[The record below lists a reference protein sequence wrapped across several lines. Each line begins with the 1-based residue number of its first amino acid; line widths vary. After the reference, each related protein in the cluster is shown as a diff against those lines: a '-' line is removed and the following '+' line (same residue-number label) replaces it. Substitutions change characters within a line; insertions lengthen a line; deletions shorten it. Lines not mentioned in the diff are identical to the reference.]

1 MKKIIIIIIAVVFIL
16 AVAFG
21 VYFGWKKSKEI
32 LEPPISNQQS
42 IIDNQQQTAAK
53 QRLKIIGNQ
62 PAFGYWINS
71 IATSSQIFYFNQDGQ
86 IFKIKADGDE
96 ETISERIIENIQKIE
111 ADKDGEKVIV
121 EFGDKNNSQFE
132 IFDVE
137 KKIWQRIKNA
147 SAASFSPDGKQIAY
161 FDGVDL
167 IVKNLLD
174 PKQKTQKILSL
185 SQKDFDLKW
194 IASDR
199 ILLIPKPSSLIS
211 ANIWEINLKTK
222 ALKIFAGDKGLTV
235 NFAKD
240 NSIGLKFSVNERRE
254 GALQLIG
261 NSGAIMANL
270 NFLTLPN
277 KCLINLVKIYCAI
290 PQSYNSVSEPI
301 LPDDY
306 LKRATYSND
315 FIYELNLGENS
326 FLPIFEE
333 NNSSIDAID
342 LELLENQLFFI
353 NRYDNRIYRL
363 EL

>member
-21 VYFGWKKSKEI
+21 IYFGWKKSREI
-32 LEPPISNQQS
+32 LEPPITNQQP
-42 IIDNQQQTAAK
+42 IIDNQQQAIAE
-53 QRLKIIGNQ
+53 QRLKIISNQ
-62 PAFGYWINS
+62 SVSGHLINNA
-71 IATSSQIFYFNQDGQ
+71 ATSSQIFYFNQDGQ
-86 IFKIKADGDE
+86 ILRIKADGGE

-111 ADKDGEKVIV
+111 ASKDGKKAIIK
-121 EFGDKNNSQFE
+121 FGDKNNQQFE

-137 KKIWQRIKNA
+137 KNIWQQIRNA
-147 SAASFSPDGKQIAY
+147 SAAAFSPDGKQIVY

-167 IVKNLLD
+167 MVKNLFD

-199 ILLIPKPSSLIS
+199 VLLLPKQSSLIS
-211 ANIWEINLKTK
+211 VDIWEINLKTK
-222 ALKIFAGDKGLTV
+222 ALKIFARDKGLTV

-240 NSIGLKFSVNERRE
+240 NSIGLKFSVNDNGE
-254 GALQLIG
+254 GILQLIG

-270 NFLTLPN
+270 NFLTLPD
-277 KCLINLVKIYCAI
+277 KCSVNLSKIYCAV
-290 PQSYNSVSEPI
+290 PQSYNMIKEPV

-306 LKRATYSND
+306 LKRAVYSND
-315 FIYELNLGENS
+315 FIYELDLEKNAL
-326 FLPIFEE
+326 LPVFEE
-333 NNSSIDAID
+333 NKQPIDAINF
-342 LELLENQLFFI
+342 ELLGNKLFFI
-353 NRYDNRIYRL
+353 NRYDNRLYQL